1 MVFIPIQDSGAEGWK
16 LVSVT
21 SSSDA
26 YPYAFHN
33 IYGNIIGR
41 AYDIYVMLVIWK

>member
-1 MVFIPIQDSGAEGWK
+1 MVLIPIQVSGVEGRK

-26 YPYAFHN
+26 YPCAFDN
-33 IYGNIIGR
+33 INGNIIGR
-41 AYDIYVMLVIWK
+41 PDDIYGL

>member
-1 MVFIPIQDSGAEGWK
+1 MVFIPIQASGAEGRK
-16 LVSVT
+16 LVLVT

-33 IYGNIIGR
+33 IYVNVIGR
-41 AYDIYVMLVIWK
+41 PDDICGL

>member
-1 MVFIPIQDSGAEGWK
+1 MVFIPIQASGAEGRK

-21 SSSDA
+21 SSSDDC
-26 YPYAFHN
+26 PYAFHN

-41 AYDIYVMLVIWK
+41 PDDICGL